1 MAARLIASV
10 AQHLPVSTVN
20 VSILVEQTTLVL
32 LQPFAHLQ
40 TTGLSVNA
48 HQDSPGTLS
57 EIVLRVSIL
66 SIC

>member
-1 MAARLIASV
+1 MAALLIVSV
-10 AQHLPVSTVN
+10 AQHLPVLTVN
-20 VSILVEQTTLVL
+20 VSILVGQTTLVL
-32 LQPFAHLQ
+32 LQPFARLQ

-48 HQDSPGTLS
+48 HQDSLETLS